1 MLLCLLLFYA
11 LFSHIIIYLWP
22 LVKLAATCC
31 LVREKGQ
38 RERHEY
44 HVMMLWM
51 WYVCLSEVL
60 IDIKKHGN
68 YLIYILVLISTIQYR
83 FYQLCFDSNILVPVF
98 VDMLLVSIHACSKP
112 GEALIHFLNIHIWKI
127 HPIDH
132 YISTAIVLF
141 SHEKIE
147 HIFLHILLKR
157 KNLLCIFDCSCLWM
171 IMILCLHLS
180 NVYNIMKCAIKD
192 LKYMYSTGFNQESSI
207 WLRWAKNGR
216 G

>member
-1 MLLCLLLFYA
+1 MTFSQASCNLLL
-11 LFSHIIIYLWP
+11 S
-22 LVKLAATCC
+22 K
-31 LVREKGQ
+31 EKRSKGKAWIPCDDG
-38 RERHEY
+38 
-44 HVMMLWM
+44 WM

-60 IDIKKHGN
+60 IDIKKHGD

-112 GEALIHFLNIHIWKI
+112 SEAPIHFLNIHIWKI

-141 SHEKIE
+141 SEEKIE

-157 KNLLCIFDCSCLWM
+157 KLT
-171 IMILCLHLS
+171 
-180 NVYNIMKCAIKD
+180 VYNWLFMFMNYYD
-192 LKYMYSTGFNQESSI
+192 FMSS
-207 WLRWAKNGR
+207 LE
-216 G
+216 

>member
-1 MLLCLLLFYA
+1 MTFSQASCNLLL
-11 LFSHIIIYLWP
+11 S
-22 LVKLAATCC
+22 
-31 LVREKGQ
+31 KG
-38 RERHEY
+38 ERSKGKA
-44 HVMMLWM
+44 WIPCDDG
-51 WYVCLSEVL
+51 WISEVL
-60 IDIKKHGN
+60 IDIKKHGD

-141 SHEKIE
+141 SDEKIE

-157 KNLLCIFDCSCLWM
+157 KLT
-171 IMILCLHLS
+171 
-180 NVYNIMKCAIKD
+180 VY
-192 LKYMYSTGFNQESSI
+192 I
-207 WLRWAKNGR
+207 WLFMFMNDYDFMSSLE
-216 G
+216 